1 MTQLNTQTRYAAV
14 GVAALLALTL
24 AACGGSSSQENSN
37 STSGTEQPI
46 GGDVIAPVTMS
57 VNELQGAEVELVVGQ
72 VLNIVTDSLEVDSY
86 TGAVADPK
94 IAEFSTGRND
104 GSAEF
109 NPGVIALAAGT
120 TNVTLTNEQGDI
132 QPLEFTIK
140 VVAK

>member
-1 MTQLNTQTRYAAV
+1 MTQLTTQTRYAAV

-24 AACGGSSSQENSN
+24 AACGASSSQEDSN

-46 GGDVIAPVTMS
+46 GGDVVAPVTMS
-57 VNELQGAEVELVVGQ
+57 VNELQGVEVELVVGQ

-86 TGAVADPK
+86 TGEVADPK

-109 NPGVIALAAGT
+109 NPGVTALAAGT
-120 TNVTLTNEQGDI
+120 TTVTLTNEQSGI
-132 QPLEFTIK
+132 QPLEFTVT